1 MADQLFLEGVGA
13 PPSGSDR
20 LFFAVLPDDYAA
32 SQADRFRQ
40 RFCNERGLTGTPVRT
55 EHLHVT
61 LHHLGDHAGVPQ
73 HMVARAAEVAAALR
87 VAPFEVEFD
96 SVVSS
101 VRGPQNTVALMLAG
115 DKGMAALTAFQRA
128 LAVAMIKGGLG
139 QWVDKTFA
147 PHMTLVY
154 EPHLIEKQSIRPI
167 SWTVRELV
175 LIHSVL
181 GQMRHVALGRWPLY
195 GSATSGMPEGEW
207 KP

>member
-1 MADQLFLEGVGA
+1 LADQLFLEGVGA

-40 RFCNERGLTGTPVRT
+40 RLCNERQMTGTPVRL

-73 HMVARAAEVAAALR
+73 NMVARAAEVAAALR

-96 SVVSS
+96 AVMSS
-101 VRGPQNTVALMLAG
+101 VRGPQNTLALVLAG
-115 DKGMAALTAFQRA
+115 DKGLAALTAFQRA

-139 QWVDKTFA
+139 QWVDKTFT

-154 EPHLIEKQSIRPI
+154 EPRVLEKQNIRPI

-181 GQMRHVALGRWPLY
+181 GQMRHVTLGRWPLY
-195 GSATSGMPEGEW
+195 GGESTPAPEGEY

>member
-40 RFCNERGLTGTPVRT
+40 RFCNERGLAGTPVRT

-73 HMVARAAEVAAALR
+73 NMVARAAEVAAALR

-96 SVVSS
+96 AVMSS
-101 VRGPQNTVALMLAG
+101 VRGPQNTLAVVLAG
-115 DKGMAALTAFQRA
+115 DEGLAALTAFQQA

-139 QWVDKTFA
+139 QWVDDTFT

-154 EPHLIEKQSIRPI
+154 EPRIIDRQSIRPI

-181 GQMRHVALGRWPLY
+181 GQLRHVTLGRWPLY
-195 GSATSGMPEGEW
+195 GGASQLTREG
-207 KP
+207 PDQP

>member
-1 MADQLFLEGVGA
+1 LPDQLFLEEVGA

-40 RFCNERGLTGTPVRT
+40 RFCNERGLAGTPVRT

-61 LHHLGDHAGVPQ
+61 LHHLGDHSGVPQ
-73 HMVARAAEVAAALR
+73 NMVARAAEVAAALR

-96 SVVSS
+96 AVMSS
-101 VRGPQNTVALMLAG
+101 VRGPQNTRAVVLAG
-115 DKGMAALTAFQRA
+115 DKGLAALTAFQQA

-139 QWVDKTFA
+139 QWVDSSFT

-154 EPHLIEKQSIRPI
+154 EPRIIERQGIRPI

-181 GQMRHVALGRWPLY
+181 GQLRHVTLGRWPLY
-195 GSATSGMPEGEW
+195 GGAAPLTRENLYQP
-207 KP
+207 